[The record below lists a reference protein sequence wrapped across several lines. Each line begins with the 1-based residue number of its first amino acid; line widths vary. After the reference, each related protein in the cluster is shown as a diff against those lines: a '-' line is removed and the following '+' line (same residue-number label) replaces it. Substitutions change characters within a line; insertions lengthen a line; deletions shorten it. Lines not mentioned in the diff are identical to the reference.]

1 MYSKYANNIV
11 RKILIHTH
19 FSITVCKHLNAT
31 INFKFTVVYFFFYI
45 LNNIKSTSVFKF
57 L

>member
-11 RKILIHTH
+11 RTILIHTH

-45 LNNIKSTSVFKF
+45 LNNSKSTSVFKF